1 MERYLGVHSTIVS
14 VGRDGTYRIAAD
26 NSRWY
31 WTEEMFEEKTSD
43 IETSYYDISTI
54 ERLARSGPIHV
65 QRFEGGWKIIEKE
78 FRMKTSDK
86 VLWFVWLALIELML
100 FKHEEQR
107 AEIQRLNGV
116 VYELRM
122 ERVEWLH
129 NIQVMEAK
137 VASVE
142 LREE

>member
-1 MERYLGVHSTIVS
+1 M
-14 VGRDGTYRIAAD
+14 
-26 NSRWY
+26 
-31 WTEEMFEEKTSD
+31 
-43 IETSYYDISTI
+43 
-54 ERLARSGPIHV
+54 
-65 QRFEGGWKIIEKE
+65 KI
-78 FRMKTSDK
+78 SDK
-86 VLWFVWLALIELML
+86 VLWFVWLVLIGLMM

-122 ERVEWLH
+122 ERSEWLH
-129 NIQVMEAK
+129 KLQVMEAR

>member
-1 MERYLGVHSTIVS
+1 
-14 VGRDGTYRIAAD
+14 
-26 NSRWY
+26 
-31 WTEEMFEEKTSD
+31 
-43 IETSYYDISTI
+43 
-54 ERLARSGPIHV
+54 
-65 QRFEGGWKIIEKE
+65 
-78 FRMKTSDK
+78 MKTSDK
-86 VLWFVWLALIELML
+86 VLWLVWLALIGLML

-137 VASVE
+137 VASME